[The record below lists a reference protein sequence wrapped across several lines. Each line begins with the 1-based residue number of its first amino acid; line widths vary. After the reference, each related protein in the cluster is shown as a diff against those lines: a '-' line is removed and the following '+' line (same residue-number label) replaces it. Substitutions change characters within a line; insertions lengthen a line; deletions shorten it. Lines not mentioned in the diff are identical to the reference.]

1 MPDVPVMLALL
12 DRLAAFRLQAAE
24 RLTSDVR
31 LTPSDLHK
39 FASTKWSSGWMVSSL
54 PSAFGRRTLIS
65 AFSAKRRA
73 TTEPDEPDQ
82 QTMKL

>member
-39 FASTKWSSGWMVSSL
+39 FASTNESSGWMMLSL